1 MSRQQA
7 MQNFQRAQGQA
18 VEQRR
23 ILEERRAEA
32 DKAKGQLLEQEKKIP
47 LPTQRAMRFGGFA
60 GLAGRKQRQV
70 ATKVKGEIGER
81 KRQVSLFKQELR
93 DFEEKEL
100 VPFEREVKRFKDM
113 WGF

>member
-60 GLAGRKQRQV
+60 GLSGRKQRQT
-70 ATKVKGEIGER
+70 ATKVKQEIGKRKER
-81 KRQVSLFKQELR
+81 VSLFKQELKTY
-93 DFEEKEL
+93 EEKEL
-100 VPFEREVKRFKDM
+100 IPFEKEIKRFKDM